1 LNRREVLKGGLAT
14 LGFMALPGGLP
25 VFAAPA
31 GWKPKKKPNLV
42 FGVVSDTHMRC
53 HYDGKSFYSRYDV
66 FYDDQALVEVM
77 KVFKKAGV
85 DAILHCGDVTDN
97 GMVREMEFYK
107 EAWDKVYGSDP
118 RPVNMICTG
127 NHDVAESYY
136 WAQAISHSKDP
147 AVYKKIRLG
156 PHNIKK
162 EMERIWGEPY
172 DDVWHKTVK
181 GYHFFGFGCPMWP
194 EEGWDPAL
202 PYKGW
207 LYNDTKDEG
216 KGRDAYIHAGLH
228 LVELV
233 RREREARRLDPQ
245 KPFFFATHAFYA
257 RQLWFAHRALR
268 QALGVGEKQFCNG
281 LGFHGHGH
289 GSDAHWRFNWGGDAP
304 FPHVMCSTL
313 AYWKSHGGEGEK
325 PRFAKDFGDGTAT
338 GNMDLP
344 KADHAL
350 LVRVYD
356 DMVRI
361 SRIWVNVK
369 PKHVVG
375 SLGPDWVMPLSWGTG
390 NGERGIRLRQGYGGQ
405 AGNGESAFA
414 KASVDA
420 KATADKSADKRGT
433 EGWGMNDHPL
443 REENYVK
450 VIGSPEFPKGAK
462 LDVKLEKIVGVGERN
477 DSALELQL
485 ETPTVLRIRIPKADG
500 NPDSRVYGYNVVVAG
515 EDGTKLKKSVYA
527 RGYCMG
533 IGYEPEGGV
542 TTLDIPQSELPAG
555 KLLSIAVR
563 PCSSLATRGKPIAT
577 TWRA

>member
-1 LNRREVLKGGLAT
+1 MTFSRREFVKGSLAS
-14 LGFMALPGGLP
+14 LGFVALPGGL
-25 VFAAPA
+25 FAAPP

-66 FYDDQALVEVM
+66 YFDDQALVEVM
-77 KVFKKAGV
+77 KLFKKAGV

-107 EAWDKVYGSDP
+107 EAWDKVYGADP

-127 NHDVAESYY
+127 NHDVDESYY
-136 WAQAISHSKDP
+136 WAKYVTHSNDP

-156 PHNIKK
+156 PHNIKE

-181 GYHFFGFGCPMWP
+181 GYHFFGFGWPMWP
-194 EEGWDPAL
+194 EEGLDPAL

-207 LYNDTKDEG
+207 LYHDTSDEG

-245 KPFFFATHAFYA
+245 KPFFFMTHAFYA

-268 QALGVGEKQFCNG
+268 QVLGVGEKQFCNG
-281 LGFHGHGH
+281 LGFYGHGH

-313 AYWKSHGGEGEK
+313 AYWKSHVSEGGK

-338 GNMDLP
+338 GDMDRG

-356 DMVRI
+356 DMIRI
-361 SRIWVNVK
+361 SRIWVNVR
-369 PKHVVG
+369 PKHVIG
-375 SLGPDWVMPLSWGTG
+375 SLGPDWVMPLSGFTP
-390 NGERGIRLRQGYGGQ
+390 
-405 AGNGESAFA
+405 S
-414 KASVDA
+414 
-420 KATADKSADKRGT
+420 
-433 EGWGMNDHPL
+433 DHPL
-443 REENYVK
+443 KEENYVK
-450 VIGSPEFPKGAK
+450 VIGSPEFPKDAK
-462 LDVKLEKIVGVGERN
+462 LEVSLDRINKIDKIETASTEQKNPVNPVNPVKIE
-477 DSALELQL
+477 S
-485 ETPTVLRIRIPKADG
+485 VLRIKIPKADG

-533 IGYEPEGGV
+533 IGHEPEGGV
-542 TTLDIPQSELPAG
+542 TTLEIPQSELPAG
-555 KLLSIAVR
+555 KRLAIAVR
-563 PCSSLATRGKPIAT
+563 PCSSLATRGKPITT
-577 TWRA
+577 TWRS